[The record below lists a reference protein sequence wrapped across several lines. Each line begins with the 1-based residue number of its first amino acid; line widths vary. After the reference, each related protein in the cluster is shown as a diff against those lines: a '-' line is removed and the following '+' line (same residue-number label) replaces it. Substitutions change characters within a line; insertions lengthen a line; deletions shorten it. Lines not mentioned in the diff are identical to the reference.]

1 MAVPGDE
8 ELCLLPLSNYP
19 IQNPFSAQDTPI
31 LSSPPPPPSAA
42 EAAVTS
48 SSRTAARP
56 SSHTTLL
63 RVSSDNRTPISMG
76 DPAYDAVE
84 RAVLLST
91 SNLPAFASAR
101 SH

>member
-1 MAVPGDE
+1 MLASLVKLSYSE
-8 ELCLLPLSNYP
+8 PLFCSGY
-19 IQNPFSAQDTPI
+19 AI

-63 RVSSDNRTPISMG
+63 RVSSNNRTPISMG

-84 RAVLLST
+84 RAGLRLSPVA
-91 SNLPAFASAR
+91 LAFA
-101 SH
+101 